1 MPCIKWYIMYMNDMQ
16 HITELCMEIGMQK
29 AYVQILH
36 RMLKNS
42 AKNQSTLAEAD
53 RILAE
58 SETAKERAKAQ
69 AREQLAKF

>member
-1 MPCIKWYIMYMNDMQ
+1 MNDMQ

-69 AREQLAKF
+69 AREQFAKF

>member
-1 MPCIKWYIMYMNDMQ
+1 MYMNDMQ

-58 SETAKERAKAQ
+58 SETAKERAKAK
-69 AREQLAKF
+69 AKEQLAKF

>member
-1 MPCIKWYIMYMNDMQ
+1 MNDMQ

>member
-1 MPCIKWYIMYMNDMQ
+1 
-16 HITELCMEIGMQK
+16 MQK
-29 AYVQILH
+29 AYVEILH

-58 SETAKERAKAQ
+58 SQTAKERAKEQAKAQ
-69 AREQLAKF
+69 LMKM

>member
-1 MPCIKWYIMYMNDMQ
+1 MYMNDMQ

-69 AREQLAKF
+69 AREQLAKY

>member
-1 MPCIKWYIMYMNDMQ
+1 MNDMQ
-16 HITELCMEIGMQK
+16 HITELAMEVGMQK

-36 RMLKNS
+36 RIIKEGVKNKY
-42 AKNQSTLAEAD
+42 AVAEAD

-58 SETAKERAKAQ
+58 SDTAKERAKAQ

>member
-1 MPCIKWYIMYMNDMQ
+1 MQ

-69 AREQLAKF
+69 AREQFAKF

>member
-1 MPCIKWYIMYMNDMQ
+1 MNDMQ

-69 AREQLAKF
+69 AKEQYAKF

>member
-1 MPCIKWYIMYMNDMQ
+1 MNDMQ
-16 HITELCMEIGMQK
+16 HFTELAMEVGMQK

>member
-1 MPCIKWYIMYMNDMQ
+1 MNDMQ

-36 RMLKNS
+36 RIIKEGVKNKY
-42 AKNQSTLAEAD
+42 AVAEAD

-58 SETAKERAKAQ
+58 SNTAKERAK
-69 AREQLAKF
+69 EKAKALNM